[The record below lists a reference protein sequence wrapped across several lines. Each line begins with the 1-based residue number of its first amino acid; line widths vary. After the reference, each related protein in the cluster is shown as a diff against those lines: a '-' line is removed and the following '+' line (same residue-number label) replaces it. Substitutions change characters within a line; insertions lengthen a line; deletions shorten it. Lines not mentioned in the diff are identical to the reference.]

1 MTDTHTFNPMWAS
14 PPGDTIADVLR
25 ERNLTQ
31 ADLAARTG
39 YTRKHI
45 NDLVRGRASISF
57 EAALK
62 LETVLGSTADFWMR
76 REVQYREAL
85 ARQELDQLHRASA
98 PWLKR
103 LPVASMIAMGWIEQH
118 ADKGRQVAECLR
130 FFGVA
135 SVEAWDDTYNG
146 PLAAFRASATSS
158 VAGPAAAAWLRQG
171 ERLAQ
176 SMPTADYSATELRQ
190 RLPALRSLTT
200 LTEPEAFVPA
210 LTALCAEAGIAVVFL
225 PTPRGCPA
233 FGATKWLSPT
243 KALLMLSNRYKTHD
257 VLWFTFFHEVCHLL
271 HHSKKMTVLEGAD
284 DLDEQLESEA
294 DTFAANLLI
303 PPAAAQRLADLP
315 HHAEAIAAFA
325 REIGVAP
332 GIVLG
337 RMQKQGLMA
346 WSRCGELKVRYEIAG
361 GKG

>member
-1 MTDTHTFNPMWAS
+1 
-14 PPGDTIADVLR
+14 
-25 ERNLTQ
+25 
-31 ADLAARTG
+31 
-39 YTRKHI
+39 
-45 NDLVRGRASISF
+45 
-57 EAALK
+57 
-62 LETVLGSTADFWMR
+62 MR
-76 REVQYREAL
+76 REVQYRAAL
-85 ARQELDQLHRASA
+85 ARQEFDQLNRISA
-98 PWLKR
+98 QWLRR
-103 LPVASMIAMGWIEQH
+103 LPLASMIAMGWIEPH

-135 SVEAWDDTYNG
+135 SVEAWDNTYNG
-146 PLAAFRASATSS
+146 PLAAFRGSPASSM
-158 VAGPAAAAWLRQG
+158 AGPAAAAWLRQG

-200 LTEPEAFVPA
+200 LAEPEAFVPA
-210 LTALCAEAGIAVVFL
+210 LTALCAEAGIAVVVL

-233 FGATKWLSPT
+233 FGATKWISPT
-243 KALLMLSNRYKTHD
+243 KALLLLSNRFKTHD
-257 VLWFTFFHEVCHLL
+257 VLWFTFFHEICHLL
-271 HHSKKMTVLEGAD
+271 QHSKKLTVLEGAD
-284 DLDEQLESEA
+284 DVDDQLESEA

-315 HHAEAIAAFA
+315 HNAQAIAAFA

-346 WSRCGELKVRYEIAG
+346 WSRCGELKVRYEFAEV
-361 GKG
+361 